1 LTELKTNISKR
12 RYFITT
18 PIYYVNDKPHIGHTY
33 TTIAADILSRFHRIK
48 GDEVFFLTGTDEH
61 GSKVAEEAEKLKLSP
76 QELCD
81 KNSQL
86 YKNAWKKLC
95 ISYDY
100 FVRTTDERHIQA
112 VEKLLKRLHQAQ
124 DEKGQKIVYAGEYTG
139 LYCVGCEKFI
149 TEKDLVNGLCPSHL
163 KPPQKVS
170 EKNYFFRLSSFL
182 SVVEKLISEDKIR
195 ILPEE
200 KKKETLGLFK
210 QELEDFSI
218 SREKVTWGITLPFD
232 TTQKTYVWVDAL
244 PNYISA
250 IGYGDNPEEFK
261 KWWTE
266 GKVIHLLGKDI
277 LKFHNIYW
285 PAMLLALGEKPPDVL
300 FNHGFF
306 TVNGQKMGKSLGNV
320 IDPYRLAEKY
330 GSDATRYLLL
340 THFPFGQD
348 GDIQE
353 KRLEEKY
360 NSDLANDFGNLASRV
375 LKLIKDNFQEE
386 IPAPSNYQE
395 DEKGLQNLVLDTVD
409 KVFDYIEEV
418 NINQALDE
426 VLKLVRYTNRY
437 MDKTAPW
444 NLAKLKDKSRLGT
457 VLYTSAE
464 TLRFISLLFYPALPE
479 KCQKLREILGL
490 GKEESIPDLRKE
502 KDWGYLKPGAK
513 IGEIVPL
520 FPRLSEWIHP
530 GMETKPIEVSKEKSE
545 SISTKEGK
553 MEISIE
559 DFAKLD
565 IRVAKVLEVERV
577 EGAKKL
583 LKLKIEFGEE
593 KREIIAGIAE
603 YYKPE
608 ELIGKEIILL
618 ANLKPARIRGIE
630 SKGMLLAAQ
639 DGETLTI
646 LTVDKKVKPGAKIS

>member
-1 LTELKTNISKR
+1 LTSSDKKGRFL
-12 RYFITT
+12 ITT
-18 PIYYVNDKPHIGHTY
+18 PIYYVNDKPHIGHAYPTV
-33 TTIAADILSRFHRIK
+33 AVDILTRFHRIK
-48 GDEVFFLTGTDEH
+48 GDQTFFLTGTDEH
-61 GSKVAEEAEKLKLSP
+61 GSKVAEAAEKAGLSP
-76 QELCD
+76 QEFCD
-81 KNSQL
+81 RNSQL
-86 YKNAWKKLC
+86 YKNAWKRLN

-100 FVRTTDERHIQA
+100 FVRTTDKRHIQS
-112 VEKLLKRLHQAQ
+112 VGKFLEKLNQAT
-124 DEKGQKIVYAGEYTG
+124 DDKGQKMVYAGEYTG
-139 LYCVGCEKFI
+139 LYCIGCEKFI
-149 TEKDLVNGLCPSHL
+149 TEKDLVDGLCPSHL

-170 EKNYFFRLSSFL
+170 EKNYFFRLSSYL
-182 SVVEKLISEDKIR
+182 SIVEKLISENRIR

-200 KKKETLGLFK
+200 KKKETLGLFR

-232 TTQKTYVWVDAL
+232 STQKTYVWVDAL
-244 PNYISA
+244 QNYISA
-250 IGYGDNPEEFK
+250 IGYGDNPDEFK

-266 GKVIHLLGKDI
+266 GKVIHILGKDI

-285 PAMLLALGEKPPDVL
+285 PAMLLALGEKTPDIL
-300 FNHGFF
+300 FSHGYF

-320 IDPYRLAEKY
+320 VDPNRLAEKY
-330 GSDATRYLLL
+330 SSDATRYLLL

-375 LKLIKDNFQEE
+375 LKLIKEHFQGSIPQPSDYQTEE
-386 IPAPSNYQE
+386 SELQDLA
-395 DEKGLQNLVLDTVD
+395 EKTVEV
-409 KVFDYIEEV
+409 VFDSIEEL

-437 MDKTAPW
+437 VDKTAPW
-444 NLAKLKDKSRLGT
+444 NLAKSKDKDRLGT

-464 TLRFISLLFYPALPE
+464 TLRIISLLFYPTLPE
-479 KCQKLREILGL
+479 RCQKLREILGL

-502 KDWGYLKPGAK
+502 KNWGYLKPGTK

-520 FPRLSEWIHP
+520 FPRLSEQKP
-530 GMETKPIEVSKEKSE
+530 LAEETKGVEVSE
-545 SISTKEGK
+545 
-553 MEISIE
+553 EIKDEIGIE

-565 IRVAKVLEVERV
+565 IRVAKVLEAERV

-583 LKLKIEFGEE
+583 LKLKIEFGNE
-593 KREIIAGIAE
+593 KREIVAGIAE

-646 LTVDKKVKPGAKIS
+646 LTIDKKVNPGAKIS

>member
-1 LTELKTNISKR
+1 MTELKTNSSKR

-18 PIYYVNDKPHIGHTY
+18 PIYYVNDKPHIGHAY
-33 TTIAADILSRFHRIK
+33 PSIAADILSRFHRIK
-48 GDEVFFLTGTDEH
+48 GDQTFFLTGTDEH
-61 GSKVAEEAEKLKLSP
+61 GSKVAEAAEKADLSP
-76 QELCD
+76 QEFCD
-81 KNSQL
+81 RNSQRF
-86 YKNAWKKLC
+86 KDVSEKLN

-100 FVRTTDERHIQA
+100 FVRTTDERHKKT
-112 VEKLLKRLHQAQ
+112 VEKLLEKLYQVKDR
-124 DEKGQKIVYAGEYTG
+124 KGQRIIYPGEYTG

-149 TEKDLVNGLCPSHL
+149 TEKDLVNGLCPNHL
-163 KPPQKVS
+163 KPPQKLT
-170 EKNYFFRLSSFL
+170 EKNYFFRLSSYL
-182 SVVEKLISEDKIR
+182 SQVEKLISGDRIK

-232 TTQKTYVWVDAL
+232 SSQKTYVWVDAL
-244 PNYISA
+244 TNYISA
-250 IGYGDNPEEFK
+250 IGYGDNPDEFK

-266 GKVIHLLGKDI
+266 SRVIHLLGKDI

-285 PAMLLALGEKPPDVL
+285 PAMLLALDEKPPDIL
-300 FNHGFF
+300 FSHGWF

-320 IDPYRLAEKY
+320 IDPHYLIEKY

-375 LKLIKDNFQEE
+375 LKLIKENFQEE

-395 DEKGLQNLVLDTVD
+395 DEKELQNLALKTVD
-409 KVFDYIEEV
+409 NVFDYIEEI

-437 MDKTAPW
+437 VDKTAPW

-457 VLYTSAE
+457 VLYASAE
-464 TLRFISLLFYPALPE
+464 TLRFISFLFYPALPE

-490 GKEESIPDLRKE
+490 GKEESIPDLSKE
-502 KDWGYLKPGAK
+502 KEWGYLKPGTK

-520 FPRLSEWIHP
+520 FPRLSEQRHP
-530 GMETKPIEVSKEKSE
+530 VKETKGVEVEEEK
-545 SISTKEGK
+545 KN
-553 MEISIE
+553 EISID

-565 IRVAKVLEVERV
+565 IRVAKVVEVEKV

-583 LKLKIEFGEE
+583 LKLKIEFGDE
-593 KREIIAGIAE
+593 KREIVAGIAE

-646 LTVDKKVKPGAKIS
+646 LTIDKKVKPGAKIS

>member
-1 LTELKTNISKR
+1 MAELMTNTSNR

-33 TTIAADILSRFHRIK
+33 TTVAADILSRFHRLK

-81 KNSQL
+81 RNSQL
-86 YKNAWKKLC
+86 YKNAWEKLN
-95 ISYDY
+95 ISCDY

-112 VEKLLKRLHQAQ
+112 VEKLLKRLNQAQ
-124 DEKGQKIVYAGEYTG
+124 DEKGQKIVYPGEYTG

-149 TEKDLVNGLCPSHL
+149 TEKELVNGLCPSHL

-170 EKNYFFRLSSFL
+170 EKNYFFRLSSYL
-182 SVVEKLISEDKIR
+182 PLVEKLISEGKIK
-195 ILPEE
+195 ILPGE
-200 KKKETLGLFK
+200 KKNETLGLFK

-232 TTQKTYVWVDAL
+232 PTQKTYVWVDAL

-266 GKVIHLLGKDI
+266 GKVIHLMAKDI

-285 PAMLLALGEKPPDVL
+285 PAILLAAGEKPPDL
-300 FNHGFF
+300 IFNHGFF

-320 IDPYRLAEKY
+320 IDPYYLAEKY

-375 LKLIKDNFQEE
+375 LKLIKENFQGE
-386 IPAPSNYQE
+386 IPQPSDYQHE
-395 DEKGLQNLVLDTVD
+395 ERELQDLAEKTVD
-409 KVFDYIEEV
+409 VVFDSIEELD
-418 NINQALDE
+418 INQALDE

-437 MDKTAPW
+437 VDKTAPW

-457 VLYTSAE
+457 VLYASAE
-464 TLRFISLLFYPALPE
+464 TLRFISFLFYPALPE

-490 GKEESIPDLRKE
+490 SKEESIPDLRKE
-502 KDWGYLKPGAK
+502 KEWGYLKPGTK
-513 IGEIVPL
+513 IGEIIPL
-520 FPRLSEWIHP
+520 FPRLM
-530 GMETKPIEVSKEKSE
+530 GTKPIEVSKGKSE
-545 SISTKEGK
+545 VISEKEEK
-553 MEISIE
+553 MEISVE
-559 DFAKLD
+559 DFTKLD
-565 IRVAKVLEVERV
+565 IRVAKVLEVEKV

-593 KREIIAGIAE
+593 KREIVAGIAE

-646 LTVDKKVKPGAKIS
+646 LTIDKKVKPGAKIS

>member
-1 LTELKTNISKR
+1 LTSSDKKGRFL
-12 RYFITT
+12 ITT
-18 PIYYVNDKPHIGHTY
+18 PIYYVNDKPHIGHAYPTV
-33 TTIAADILSRFHRIK
+33 AVDILTRFHRIK
-48 GDEVFFLTGTDEH
+48 GDQTFFLTGTDEH
-61 GSKVAEEAEKLKLSP
+61 GSKVAEAAEKAGLSP
-76 QELCD
+76 QEFCD
-81 KNSQL
+81 RNSQL
-86 YKNAWKKLC
+86 YKNAWKRLN

-100 FVRTTDERHIQA
+100 FVRTTDKRHIQS
-112 VEKLLKRLHQAQ
+112 VGKFLEKLNQAT
-124 DEKGQKIVYAGEYTG
+124 DDKGQKMVYAGEYTG
-139 LYCVGCEKFI
+139 LYCIGCEKFI
-149 TEKDLVNGLCPSHL
+149 TEKDLVDGLCPSHL

-170 EKNYFFRLSSFL
+170 EKNYFFRLSSYL
-182 SVVEKLISEDKIR
+182 SIVEKLISENRIR

-200 KKKETLGLFK
+200 KKKETLGLFR

-232 TTQKTYVWVDAL
+232 STQKTYVWVDAL
-244 PNYISA
+244 QNYISA
-250 IGYGDNPEEFK
+250 IGYGDNPDEFK

-266 GKVIHLLGKDI
+266 GKVIHILGKDI

-285 PAMLLALGEKPPDVL
+285 PAMLLALGEKTPDIL
-300 FNHGFF
+300 FSHGYF

-320 IDPYRLAEKY
+320 VDPNRLAEKY
-330 GSDATRYLLL
+330 SSDATRYLLL

-375 LKLIKDNFQEE
+375 LKLIKEHFQGSIPQPADYQTEE
-386 IPAPSNYQE
+386 RELQDLA
-395 DEKGLQNLVLDTVD
+395 EKTVEV
-409 KVFDYIEEV
+409 VFDSIEEL

-437 MDKTAPW
+437 VDKTAPW
-444 NLAKLKDKSRLGT
+444 NLAKSKDKDRLGT

-464 TLRFISLLFYPALPE
+464 TLRIISLLFYPTLPE
-479 KCQKLREILGL
+479 RCQKLREILGL

-502 KDWGYLKPGAK
+502 KNWGYLKPGTK

-520 FPRLSEWIHP
+520 FPRLSEQKP
-530 GMETKPIEVSKEKSE
+530 LAEETKGVEVSE
-545 SISTKEGK
+545 
-553 MEISIE
+553 EIKDEIGIE

-565 IRVAKVLEVERV
+565 IRVAKVLEAERV

-583 LKLKIEFGEE
+583 LKLKIEFGNE
-593 KREIIAGIAE
+593 KREIVAGIAE

-646 LTVDKKVKPGAKIS
+646 LTIDKKVNPGAKIS

>member
-1 LTELKTNISKR
+1 M
-12 RYFITT
+12 F
-18 PIYYVNDKPHIGHTY
+18 
-33 TTIAADILSRFHRIK
+33 
-48 GDEVFFLTGTDEH
+48 
-61 GSKVAEEAEKLKLSP
+61 
-76 QELCD
+76 
-81 KNSQL
+81 
-86 YKNAWKKLC
+86 
-95 ISYDY
+95 
-100 FVRTTDERHIQA
+100 
-112 VEKLLKRLHQAQ
+112 
-124 DEKGQKIVYAGEYTG
+124 
-139 LYCVGCEKFI
+139 
-149 TEKDLVNGLCPSHL
+149 
-163 KPPQKVS
+163 
-170 EKNYFFRLSSFL
+170 
-182 SVVEKLISEDKIR
+182 
-195 ILPEE
+195 
-200 KKKETLGLFK
+200 
-210 QELEDFSI
+210 
-218 SREKVTWGITLPFD
+218 
-232 TTQKTYVWVDAL
+232 WVDAL

-250 IGYGDNPEEFK
+250 IGYGDNPDEFR
-261 KWWTE
+261 KWWTD
-266 GKVIHLLGKDI
+266 GYVIHLLGKDI

-285 PAMLLALGEKPPDVL
+285 PAMLLALGEKTPDIL
-300 FNHGFF
+300 FIHGFF

-320 IDPYRLAEKY
+320 IDPYYLAEKY

-375 LKLIKDNFQEE
+375 LKLIKENFQGE
-386 IPAPSNYQE
+386 IPQPSDYQTE
-395 DEKGLQNLVLDTVD
+395 ERELQDLAEKTVD
-409 KVFDYIEEV
+409 VVFDSIEEL

-437 MDKTAPW
+437 VDKTAPW

-457 VLYTSAE
+457 VLYASAE
-464 TLRFISLLFYPALPE
+464 TLRFISFLFYPALPE

-490 GKEESIPDLRKE
+490 SKEESIPDLRKE
-502 KDWGYLKPGAK
+502 KNWGYLKPGTK

-520 FPRLSEWIHP
+520 FPRLSEKTQIVK
-530 GMETKPIEVSKEKSE
+530 ETKGIGVEEEKKNEV
-545 SISTKEGK
+545 
-553 MEISIE
+553 SIE

-593 KREIIAGIAE
+593 KREIVAGIAE

-639 DGETLTI
+639 DGEALTI
-646 LTVDKKVKPGAKIS
+646 LTIDKKVKPGAKIS

>member
-1 LTELKTNISKR
+1 
-12 RYFITT
+12 
-18 PIYYVNDKPHIGHTY
+18 
-33 TTIAADILSRFHRIK
+33 
-48 GDEVFFLTGTDEH
+48 
-61 GSKVAEEAEKLKLSP
+61 
-76 QELCD
+76 
-81 KNSQL
+81 
-86 YKNAWKKLC
+86 
-95 ISYDY
+95 
-100 FVRTTDERHIQA
+100 
-112 VEKLLKRLHQAQ
+112 
-124 DEKGQKIVYAGEYTG
+124 
-139 LYCVGCEKFI
+139 
-149 TEKDLVNGLCPSHL
+149 
-163 KPPQKVS
+163 
-170 EKNYFFRLSSFL
+170 
-182 SVVEKLISEDKIR
+182 
-195 ILPEE
+195 
-200 KKKETLGLFK
+200 
-210 QELEDFSI
+210 
-218 SREKVTWGITLPFD
+218 LPFD
-232 TTQKTYVWVDAL
+232 PEQKTYVWVDAL

-266 GKVIHLLGKDI
+266 GKVIHLMAKDI

-285 PAMLLALGEKPPDVL
+285 PAILLAAGEKPPDL
-300 FNHGFF
+300 IFNHGFF

-320 IDPYRLAEKY
+320 IDPYYLAEKY

-375 LKLIKDNFQEE
+375 LKLIKENFQGE
-386 IPAPSNYQE
+386 IPQPSDYQHE
-395 DEKGLQNLVLDTVD
+395 ERELQDLAEKTVD
-409 KVFDYIEEV
+409 VVFDSIEELD
-418 NINQALDE
+418 INQALDE

-437 MDKTAPW
+437 VDKTAPW

-457 VLYTSAE
+457 VLYASAE
-464 TLRFISLLFYPALPE
+464 TLRFISFLFYPALPE

-490 GKEESIPDLRKE
+490 SKEESIPDLRKE
-502 KDWGYLKPGAK
+502 KEWGYLKPGTK
-513 IGEIVPL
+513 IGEIIPL
-520 FPRLSEWIHP
+520 FPRLM
-530 GMETKPIEVSKEKSE
+530 GTKPIEVSKGKSE
-545 SISTKEGK
+545 VISEKEEK
-553 MEISIE
+553 MEISVE
-559 DFAKLD
+559 DFTKLD
-565 IRVAKVLEVERV
+565 IRVAKVLEVEKV

-593 KREIIAGIAE
+593 KREIVAGIAE

-646 LTVDKKVKPGAKIS
+646 LTIDKKVKPGAKIS

>member
-1 LTELKTNISKR
+1 M
-12 RYFITT
+12 
-18 PIYYVNDKPHIGHTY
+18 NDKPHIGHTRP
-33 TTIAADILSRFHRIK
+33 TVAADTLSRFHRIK

-61 GSKVAEEAEKLKLSP
+61 GSKVAEEAEKLGISP

-81 KNSQL
+81 RNSQL
-86 YKNAWKKLC
+86 YKDAWEKLN

-100 FVRTTDERHIQA
+100 FVRTTDKRHIQA
-112 VEKLLKRLHQAQ
+112 VGGLLEKLNRAV
-124 DEKGQKIVYAGEYTG
+124 DDRGQKIVYPGEYTG

-149 TEKDLVNGLCPSHL
+149 TEKDLVDGLCPNHL

-170 EKNYFFRLSSFL
+170 EKNYFFRLSSYL
-182 SVVEKLISEDKIR
+182 SQVEKLITEDKIR

-232 TTQKTYVWVDAL
+232 PNQKTYVWVDAL
-244 PNYISA
+244 HNYITA
-250 IGYGDNPEEFK
+250 IGYGDNPEEFR

-285 PAMLLALGEKPPDVL
+285 PAMLLALGEKTPDIL
-300 FNHGFF
+300 FIHGFF

-320 IDPYRLAEKY
+320 IDPHYLIEKY

-375 LKLIKDNFQEE
+375 LKLIKENFQGE
-386 IPAPSNYQE
+386 IPQPSDYQA
-395 DEKGLQNLVLDTVD
+395 DEKELQILAEKTVEV
-409 KVFDYIEEV
+409 VFDSIEGI
-418 NINQALDE
+418 NINQALEE

-437 MDKTAPW
+437 VDKTAPW

-457 VLYTSAE
+457 VLYASAE
-464 TLRFISLLFYPALPE
+464 TLRFISFLFYPALPE

-490 GKEESIPDLRKE
+490 SKEESIPDLRKE
-502 KDWGYLKPGAK
+502 KEWGYLKPGTK
-513 IGEIVPL
+513 IEEIIPL
-520 FPRLSEWIHP
+520 FPRLM
-530 GMETKPIEVSKEKSE
+530 GTKPIEVSKGKSE
-545 SISTKEGK
+545 VISEKEEK

-559 DFAKLD
+559 DFTKLD
-565 IRVAKVLEVERV
+565 IRVAKVLEVEKV

-593 KREIIAGIAE
+593 KREIVAGIAE

-608 ELIGKEIILL
+608 ELAGKEIILL

-646 LTVDKKVKPGAKIS
+646 LTIDKKVKPGAKIS